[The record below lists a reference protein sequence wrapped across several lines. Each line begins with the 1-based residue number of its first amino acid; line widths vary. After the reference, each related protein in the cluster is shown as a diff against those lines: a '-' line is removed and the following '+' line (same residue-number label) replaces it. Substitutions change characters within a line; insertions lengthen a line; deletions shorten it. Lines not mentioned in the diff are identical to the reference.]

1 MQLNI
6 KELFK
11 ALQRERG
18 IAPEVLHEALEAA
31 MASAYKKTPDARE
44 NAIARL
50 DIEAGTLSIL
60 DIRTVVEGEIEDPLT
75 QIALDEA
82 QEHDPEIQP
91 GQEIT
96 IDVTP
101 PASEMGRLAAQM
113 AKQVLNQRLREADR
127 KIVMDQFK
135 GKEGETIIG
144 TVGRLEGRNIIV
156 SFGKAE
162 GIVPGSEQ
170 VPGEHYRVGDRIKVF
185 LIEVRETTRG
195 MQLLCS
201 RAHPGLV
208 RELFELEIPE
218 IMDGTVTIEAIAR
231 EAGYRTKIAVRSRDA
246 SVDPVGACVGA
257 RGGRIQG
264 IVSELK
270 NEKIDIIRWSE
281 DPVTFISNSLS
292 PAKVVTVQVSSL
304 ERTAR
309 VIVPDAMLS
318 LAIGREGQNV
328 RLAARLTGYKID
340 IKSESQQREISAAQ
354 LSEAMDTISE
364 PRVAPMTAMEQA
376 FEAAFGRQNASEEAT
391 SEEAVSEETILEEV
405 PAPEVQEVED
415 AEEPRAAVET
425 AADAEPQALE
435 AE

>member
-1 MQLNI
+1 
-6 KELFK
+6 
-11 ALQRERG
+11 
-18 IAPEVLHEALEAA
+18 
-31 MASAYKKTPDARE
+31 
-44 NAIARL
+44 
-50 DIEAGTLSIL
+50 
-60 DIRTVVEGEIEDPLT
+60 LT

>member
-1 MQLNI
+1 MQVNI

-31 MASAYKKTPDARE
+31 MASAYKKTPNARE
-44 NAIARL
+44 NAIAQL
-50 DIEAGTLSIL
+50 DIESGSLKIL

-82 QEHDPEIQP
+82 QQHDSTIQA

-101 PASEMGRLAAQM
+101 PAAEMGRLAAQM

-246 SVDPVGACVGA
+246 SVDPVGACVGS

-281 DPVTFISNSLS
+281 DPATFISNSLS
-292 PAKVVTVQVSSL
+292 PAKVVSVQVSSL
-304 ERTAR
+304 EKTAR

-340 IKSESQQREISAAQ
+340 IKSESQQREITTAQ
-354 LSEAMDTISE
+354 LSEAMDTISR
-364 PRVAPMTAMEQA
+364 PQTAMEQA
-376 FEAAFGRQNASEEAT
+376 FEAAFGRQDVGEEVSVEPEMVETETMETEEPGTAEPRVAAEAT
-391 SEEAVSEETILEEV
+391 SASEAS
-405 PAPEVQEVED
+405 P
-415 AEEPRAAVET
+415 
-425 AADAEPQALE
+425 LE